1 MLEVLISILFNG
13 LIFIAG
19 VYYEK
24 WNIWMKRR
32 KLMPFSWKCMQTKC
46 DAKVQ
51 GNDLQSVMQFADD
64 HDKWHKE
71 TEVNDDEQP

>member
-1 MLEVLISILFNG
+1 MIDSLING
-13 LIFIAG
+13 MIGSLTFLAG
-19 VYYEK
+19 AYYEK
-24 WNIWMKRR
+24 WRMSRARR

-71 TEVNDDEQP
+71 NEVNSG